1 MAVNKA
7 RIAIGIGVFL
17 LGAFG
22 GNMLIQY
29 LQENSES
36 NREAVAAAQKMVT
49 KHRPEFLL
57 PDLEGKLRNIGEW
70 DGKVVAVNFWAT
82 WCPPCRKEIPAF
94 IELQEQYGLSGLQI
108 VGIAI
113 DEKDSVTDYANTMG
127 INYPILLG
135 DKKGMTT
142 MKDYGDRFGA
152 LPYTAIVDRKGD
164 IVFVHRGELS
174 RELAESTIKSVL

>member
-1 MAVNKA
+1 MALKNS

-17 LGAFG
+17 LGAVG

-29 LQENSES
+29 FQENSAS
-36 NREAVAAAQKMVT
+36 NQAAVAAAQSMIK

-57 PDLEGKLRNIGEW
+57 PDLEGRLRNIGEW

-113 DEKDSVTDYANTMG
+113 DEKDSVVDYVDTMG

-135 DKKGMTT
+135 EQKGVDT
-142 MKDYGDRFGA
+142 MKEYGDRFGA